1 MMPKR
6 AVGATRAGAIG
17 IDGAWEILENSPII
31 IDRYR
36 EVTMAYGYSGDS
48 VLNSVSDAGFMVLG
62 FLAASRMRWWHT
74 VLIAFVFELLTLFTI
89 AKIRSL
95 TALWRVSPLETSRT
109 CKVPWRLRER
119 GGGGGGGQGRV

>member
-36 EVTMAYGYSGDS
+36 EVNMDYGYSGDS
-48 VLNSVSDAGFMVLG
+48 VLNSVSDDGFMVLG

-74 VLIAFVFELLTLFTI
+74 VLLALVFELLPLLNIRAHLPLNVLMLF
-89 AKIRSL
+89 
-95 TALWRVSPLETSRT
+95 SPVVTSQANRNT
-109 CKVPWRLRER
+109 EV
-119 GGGGGGGQGRV
+119 